1 MGIPG
6 LLSSGYVKKACRQ
19 GNLQE
24 FRGQRICIDA
34 MCLLHKGVLGCV
46 EQIMNRKD
54 TNGYVQYVRKYV
66 NAFLALGCHV
76 ILVFDGE
83 DQLPAKKGV
92 NDKRRSDR
100 EKNQQLGDKLKREGL
115 TEDANRAFRQSVS
128 ITRDMVEN
136 TIQAFQNMKGQY
148 RVDCLVAPYEAD
160 AQIAYL
166 MKENYADVAVT
177 EDSDLIVYGC
187 ETIIYKIDISG
198 TCVIYEKSKLPDCF
212 CPAIRKKFEFKIFRR
227 ICILAGCD
235 YLQGGLKGIGLK
247 NAELFFAK
255 ISTDDL
261 ETILPR
267 LPLYLNKKN
276 IKIDNGFVLNFIR
289 AENTFLYQV
298 VFDPRNRKQTRL
310 NLCPS
315 ANSEDIQNVVS
326 TIDDEEDE
334 PFSYAGKLQLSFSNT
349 ALRKALGNTHVS
361 GACIIDKFVLTS
373 KTPDWSIWSEEFSI
387 SCRTEAHKDKGFD
400 AFTTSSLK
408 VKRLSPPKHSS
419 MPLIDGNSESCKE
432 NSIPTKRQCSALNRS
447 VSHTNVTPLSQRNGS
462 TVSWNSNVWMQMYGK
477 DLDTQHSSISSSSSG
492 IGSSLESS
500 ANSSQLIPV
509 DSAKRASISDEAIF
523 SDDDC
528 DFIAESPLRLNAI
541 ERKLLAGSSATKLN
555 LNPFAKRSENVQIE
569 STLVANLHYDEE
581 NEISKNM
588 KLEEADVHS
597 LDESIIFLC
606 EQQGLTTSTPLE
618 AKDPTRDRKMAI
630 RSSPYFL
637 KGKRTSSIFERF

>member
-19 GNLQE
+19 
-24 FRGQRICIDA
+24 
-34 MCLLHKGVLGCV
+34 CLLHKGVLGCV
-46 EQIMNRKD
+46 EQIRNRKE
-54 TNGYVQYVRKYV
+54 TNAYVQYVRKYV

-100 EKNQQLGDKLKREGL
+100 EKNQQLGDKLQREGL

-166 MKENYADVAVT
+166 LKENYADVAVT

-187 ETIIYKIDISG
+187 ET
-198 TCVIYEKSKLPDCF
+198 KSKLPDCL
-212 CPAIRKKFEFKIFRR
+212 CAAIQKKFEFKIFRR

-255 ISTDDL
+255 ISTDDM
-261 ETILPR
+261 ETILFR

-276 IKIDNGFVLNFIR
+276 IKVDKEFVLNFIR

-310 NLCPS
+310 NPCPS
-315 ANSEDIQNVVS
+315 ASSEDIQNAVS
-326 TIDDEEDE
+326 LIDDEEDE
-334 PFSYAGKLQLSFSNT
+334 PFSYAGKISFSKS

-361 GACIIDKFVLTS
+361 GASIMDKFVLTS
-373 KTPDWSIWSEEFSI
+373 NIPDWSIWSEKFSLCC
-387 SCRTEAHKDKGFD
+387 STEAHKEKGFD
-400 AFTTSSLK
+400 AFTTSSVK

-419 MPLIDGNSESCKE
+419 LPSVDGNPEYCKE
-432 NSIPTKRQCSALNRS
+432 NSIPTKRECSALKRS
-447 VSHTNVTPLSQRNGS
+447 VSHTNVTPL
-462 TVSWNSNVWMQMYGK
+462 
-477 DLDTQHSSISSSSSG
+477 
-492 IGSSLESS
+492 
-500 ANSSQLIPV
+500 LIPV
-509 DSAKRASISDEAIF
+509 DSEKRASISDDAVF

-541 ERKLLAGSSATKLN
+541 ERKLLAGSSTSKMI

-569 STLVANLHYDEE
+569 STLVANVPYDKE

-588 KLEEADVHS
+588 KLEEDDVHP

-606 EQQGLTTSTPLE
+606 EQQGLSTSTPLE
-618 AKDPTRDRKMAI
+618 AKDPTRDRKMPI

-637 KGKRTSSIFERF
+637 KGKRTSSFFKRF